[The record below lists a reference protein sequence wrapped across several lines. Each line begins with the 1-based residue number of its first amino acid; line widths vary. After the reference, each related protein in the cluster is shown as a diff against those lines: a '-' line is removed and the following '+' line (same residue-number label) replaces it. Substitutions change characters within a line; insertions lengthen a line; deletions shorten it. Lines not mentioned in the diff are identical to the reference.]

1 LNKVCAIAHPSRIA
15 SFLATTVLLAF
26 ASAAGAQPAP
36 PKPGSPPADRLRR
49 ALLCEGEPL
58 ETVRSLA
65 TAREPGLTAKTT
77 GEEEDETIVLTLQK
91 EMVIEGARTNA
102 VTMSFASPREDFLG
116 LVFAEMT
123 GDPAPLIKAFGL
135 KKAARGAELPI
146 GQYVKSVPGAEPNE
160 VCPKTIALTPLGSG
174 RFLFG
179 CGWCNG

>member
-1 LNKVCAIAHPSRIA
+1 MQLA
-15 SFLATTVLLAF
+15 LATTILLAL
-26 ASAAGAQPAP
+26 ATAAAAQPAP

-49 ALLCEGEPL
+49 ALLCEGDPL

-65 TAREPGLTAKTT
+65 AAPNPELSAKTT
-77 GEEEDETIVLTLQK
+77 GEEEDETIVLALHK
-91 EMVIEGARTNA
+91 EMVVEGARTNA

-116 LVFAEMT
+116 IVFAEMT

-146 GQYVKSVPGAEPNE
+146 GRYVKAVPGPEPNE

>member
-1 LNKVCAIAHPSRIA
+1 MRCIDILATMI
-15 SFLATTVLLAF
+15 FLALAG
-26 ASAAGAQPAP
+26 AAGAQPAP

-65 TAREPGLTAKTT
+65 TAREPGLTAKST
-77 GEEEDETIVLTLQK
+77 GEEEDETIVLTLRK
-91 EMVIEGARTNA
+91 EMVVEGARTSA

-135 KKAARGAELPI
+135 QKAARGAELPI
-146 GQYVKSVPGAEPNE
+146 GRYVKPVPGSEPGE

>member
-1 LNKVCAIAHPSRIA
+1 MPLV
-15 SFLATTVLLAF
+15 LATTMFLAL
-26 ASAAGAQPAP
+26 AAGAQPAP
-36 PKPGSPPADRLRR
+36 PKPAGAPADRLRR

-65 TAREPGLTAKTT
+65 AAPNPGLTAKST

-91 EMVIEGARTNA
+91 EMVIEGARTSV
-102 VTMSFASPREDFLG
+102 VTMSFTSPREDFLG

-135 KKAARGAELPI
+135 KKVARGAELPI
-146 GQYVKSVPGAEPNE
+146 GRYVKPVPGPEPGE

-174 RFLFG
+174 RFLLG